1 VPAFALTKE
10 EPLSVGRLG
19 GRPETPLEW
28 INYLEG
34 KLSTQRAEVRKYSS
48 YYDSENKVLSYAQKK
63 FSEIFGDLFVGWRDN
78 FCPLIVDSVSE
89 RLRIQ
94 GFRMEAEEPA
104 DKAANEIWQRNAL
117 DADSNSA
124 HIDALMGGSSYLTVW
139 GDKNGK
145 ALIVPESAEEVTVQ
159 YEPGNRRKRAA
170 ALKRYIDDWGTEH
183 TTLWLPEGVWT
194 SDRPGDGEG
203 RGWSDPL
210 LSPNHLGVV
219 PVIPLLNRTRLKL
232 TPFSELA
239 AIIPVQDA
247 INKVAA
253 DALVASEFAAFP
265 QRVLSG
271 VEPLPENP
279 TAAAVEAARQE
290 AIRAYIDRILTLDNP
305 DARWGQFEAADLKNY
320 VVLIDMLVQHM
331 ASQSRVPFHY
341 FLLNGGQAPSG
352 ESITAAEAGLV
363 AKARER
369 MLHFGESWE
378 EAMRLAFQVE
388 GDMSKAE
395 AYSAEVIW
403 EDPEYRSKAQLADSL
418 LKMKE
423 LGVPDKQLQEEYG
436 YTPPQIERFD
446 AMREEQMKREQE
458 LDDKYGP
465 KLVDPLTGKPMDK
478 PGQPGNKPPAR
489 GEAKPKTAQDR
500 VASVER
506 QKAA

>member
-1 VPAFALTKE
+1 MT
-10 EPLSVGRLG
+10 VGRLG

-34 KLSTQRAEVRKYSS
+34 KLTKQRAAVRLYSS

-63 FSEIFGDLFVGWRDN
+63 FSEIFGDMFVGWRDN

-104 DKAANEIWQRNAL
+104 DKEANEIWQRNYL
-117 DADSNSA
+117 DAESNAA
-124 HIDALMGGSSYLTVW
+124 HIDALMGGSSFLTVW
-139 GDKNGK
+139 GDEDDK
-145 ALIVPESAEEVTVQ
+145 AMIVPESAEEVTVQ
-159 YEPGNRRKRAA
+159 YEPGSRRKRAA
-170 ALKRYIDDWGTEH
+170 ALKWYTDDWGTEH
-183 TTLWLPEGVWT
+183 TTLWLPDYVYT
-194 SDRPGDGEG
+194 SERVEDGEG
-203 RGWSDPL
+203 NSRWSDPQPQ
-210 LSPNHLGVV
+210 PNKLGVV
-219 PVIPLLNRTRLKL
+219 PVVPLLNRTRLKL

-279 TAAAVEAARQE
+279 TAEELEGARQE
-290 AIRAYIDRILTLDNP
+290 AIKAYIDRILTLDNP
-305 DARWGQFEAADLKNY
+305 DAKWGQFEAADLKNY

-378 EAMRLAFQVE
+378 EALRLAFLVE
-388 GDMSKAE
+388 GDTSKAE

-403 EDPEYRSKAQLADSL
+403 DDPEYRSKAQLADSL

-436 YTPPQIERFD
+436 YTPTQIERFIE
-446 AMREEQMKREQE
+446 MREEEMKRQAE
-458 LDDKYGP
+458 LDEKYGP

-478 PGQPGNKPPAR
+478 PGQPGSKPPAR
-489 GEAKPKTAQDR
+489 GEAKPKTAQDK

>member
-1 VPAFALTKE
+1 M
-10 EPLSVGRLG
+10 SVGRLG
-19 GRPETPLEW
+19 GRPQTPLEW

-34 KLSTQRAEVRKYSS
+34 KLSKQRSEVRKYST
-48 YYDSENKVLSYAQKK
+48 YYDSENKTLSYAQKK

-94 GFRMEAEEPA
+94 GFRMQAEEPA
-104 DKAANEIWQRNAL
+104 DKEANEIWQRNFL
-117 DADSNSA
+117 DAESNAA

-139 GDKNGK
+139 GDEDDK
-145 ALIVPESAEEVTVQ
+145 AMIVPESAEEVTVQ
-159 YEPGNRRKRAA
+159 YEPGSRRKRAA
-170 ALKRYIDDWGTEH
+170 ALKWYIDDWGTEH
-183 TTLWLPEGVWT
+183 TTLWLPDSVWT
-194 SDRPGDGEG
+194 SERVGDGEG
-203 RGWSDPL
+203 KSWSEPQ
-210 LSPNHLGVV
+210 SNPNKLGVV

-265 QRVLSG
+265 QRVLAG

-279 TAAAVEAARQE
+279 TAEELEGARQE
-290 AIRAYIDRILTLDNP
+290 AIKAYIDRILTLDNP
-305 DARWGQFEAADLKNY
+305 DAKWGQFEAADLSNY
-320 VVLIDMLVQHM
+320 VTLIDMLVQHM

-341 FLLNGGQAPSG
+341 FLLNGGVAPSG

-378 EAMRLAFQVE
+378 EALRLAFKVE

-423 LGVPDKQLQEEYG
+423 LNVPDRQLQEEYG
-436 YTPPQIERFD
+436 YTPTQIERFD
-446 AMREEQMKREQE
+446 QMREEEMKRQSE
-458 LDDKYGP
+458 LDEKYGP
-465 KLVDPLTGKPMDK
+465 KDVDPLTGKPIT
-478 PGQPGNKPPAR
+478 GQPGSKPPAR
-489 GEAKPKTAQDR
+489 GEAKPKTAQDK

-506 QKAA
+506 QKRAA

>member
-1 VPAFALTKE
+1 MSK
-10 EPLSVGRLG
+10 
-19 GRPETPLEW
+19 
-28 INYLEG
+28 
-34 KLSTQRAEVRKYSS
+34 QRADVRKYSA
-48 YYDSENKVLSYAQKK
+48 YYDSENKTLSYAQKK
-63 FSEIFGDLFVGWRDN
+63 FAEIFGDLFVGWRDN
-78 FCPLIVDSVSE
+78 FCPLIVDSISE

-94 GFRMEAEEPA
+94 GFRMGPEEPA
-104 DKAANEIWQRNAL
+104 DKDANLIWQRNRLNAE
-117 DADSNSA
+117 SNA
-124 HIDALMGGSSYLTVW
+124 GHIDALMGGAAYLTVW
-139 GDKNGK
+139 GDEDDK
-145 ALIVPESAEEVTVQ
+145 AMVVPESAEDVTVQ
-159 YEPGNRRKRAA
+159 YEPGSRRKRAA
-170 ALKRYIDDWGTEH
+170 AMKQYTDDWGDEH
-183 TTLWLPEGVWT
+183 VTLWLPDGVHT
-194 SDRPGDGEG
+194 SDRVNDGGNG
-203 RGWSDPL
+203 RRWTDPVTEKNPL
-210 LSPNHLGVV
+210 KVV
-219 PVIPLLNRTRLKL
+219 PVVPLLNRTRLKL

-239 AIIPVQDA
+239 SIIPVQDA

-265 QRVLSG
+265 QRILSG
-271 VEPLPENP
+271 VEPLPDDP
-279 TAAAVEAARQE
+279 TSGEVEAARQE

-305 DARWGQFEAADLKNY
+305 DAKWGQFEAADLNNY

-378 EAMRLAFQVE
+378 EAMRLAFLVE

-395 AYSAEVIW
+395 AYDAEVIW
-403 EDPEYRSKAQLADSL
+403 DDPEYRSKAQLADSL

-423 LGVPDKQLQEEYG
+423 LNVPDKQLQEEYG
-436 YTPPQIERFD
+436 YTPTQIERFD
-446 AMREEQMKREQE
+446 QMREEEMKRQKE

-465 KLVDPLTGKPMDK
+465 KDVDPLTGKPIAG
-478 PGQPGNKPPAR
+478 PAGSKPPAR
-489 GEAKPKTAQDR
+489 GEAKPKTAQDK